1 MMENFENK
9 PPLSHEDFPDRHM
22 APLFFRASIT
32 AFRYYIWVEPKAV
45 LNGGAKPD
53 PDATQHFLPPDAE
66 DVALGAAAHDALR
79 QSRWIGLDHP
89 DFWRVMQ
96 RKWTH
101 EEFFGPLLQRAGV
114 KTRRTLYRGAR
125 HLSML
130 LRDGIITL
138 SAMDYDGPGA
148 WEGVK
153 SRPKTELPDSISD
166 ADLGGAIRAELAKS
180 RPG

>member
-1 MMENFENK
+1 MQDFENK
-9 PPLSHEDFPDRHM
+9 PPLSREDFPNRYM
-22 APLFFRASIT
+22 VPLFKEADVTWFR
-32 AFRYYIWVEPKAV
+32 FFIWVEPRAV
-45 LNGGAKPD
+45 LNAGSKPD

-96 RKWTH
+96 RKWT
-101 EEFFGPLLQRAGV
+101 EDEYYGPLLKRAGIT
-114 KTRRTLYRGAR
+114 TRRTLYRGAR
-125 HLSML
+125 HVSMM

-148 WEGVK
+148 WEGIK
-153 SRPKTELPDSISD
+153 SRPDTELPDSISD
-166 ADLGGAIRAELAKS
+166 ADLGAAIRVELAKS